1 MDFPFLHMNA
11 HRKHLLRSGI
21 NQSIMRT
28 WVQNTMKGESR
39 NDGELMANALFDYG
53 VRRAS
58 RITDTFASAEAEAAG
73 FERAANYGV
82 FLLASD
88 PTRMRFSTV

>member
-1 MDFPFLHMNA
+1 VVSTQSTTRYEEMFFFFFFFFL
-11 HRKHLLRSGI
+11 
-21 NQSIMRT
+21 
-28 WVQNTMKGESR
+28 
-39 NDGELMANALFDYG
+39 G

-58 RITDTFASAEAEAAG
+58 RRTDTLASAGAEAAG

-88 PTRMRFSTV
+88 PTRKRFSTV

>member
-1 MDFPFLHMNA
+1 
-11 HRKHLLRSGI
+11 
-21 NQSIMRT
+21 
-28 WVQNTMKGESR
+28 
-39 NDGELMANALFDYG
+39 MANALFDYG

-58 RITDTFASAEAEAAG
+58 RITDAFASAEAEAAG